1 MLTSID
7 HENKHLLFEEYFQNR
22 TLDTGSFE
30 DQHILI
36 DNFNE
41 SSMHVFQTLIS
52 EMKKASLYNFDNIV
66 HELEDF
72 KKLSESISEIISSA
86 TKSNDL
92 EFLQEAFSMTFAVN
106 DKLGS
111 AQKVEKLENTNKSL
125 LLDFYKQNEYKIEY
139 VPLAV
144 DLVFNYITSHTVEK
158 YKSQD
163 ELICKLN
170 SNMLASMDSDTLEN
184 HIGAETYA
192 RKYMYSCK
200 AAKKLKDIS
209 NTYFTFLTKDDS
221 ALKHTLAWYKVA
233 KELHPKPSYYYKYAQ
248 ALLIFG
254 QKQEAVSNLQ
264 EAIVVDNISTEERE
278 LCETLLSELE

>member
-125 LLDFYKQNEYKIEY
+125 LLDIYKQNEYKIEY
-139 VPLAV
+139 VA
-144 DLVFNYITSHTVEK
+144 
-158 YKSQD
+158 
-163 ELICKLN
+163 
-170 SNMLASMDSDTLEN
+170 
-184 HIGAETYA
+184 
-192 RKYMYSCK
+192 
-200 AAKKLKDIS
+200 
-209 NTYFTFLTKDDS
+209 
-221 ALKHTLAWYKVA
+221 
-233 KELHPKPSYYYKYAQ
+233 
-248 ALLIFG
+248 
-254 QKQEAVSNLQ
+254 
-264 EAIVVDNISTEERE
+264 
-278 LCETLLSELE
+278 